1 MLKDHLKLAWRNLN
15 RNRVYAT
22 VNVLGLSLGIASG
35 VIIFSLINY
44 QLSFDDFHKNAER
57 TYRIV
62 SELHREEITY
72 SSGVPAP
79 LGKAIQTDLTQA
91 EKMARQA
98 SYSDQLIT
106 YETNNQSFK
115 VENNV
120 AYVDPSFFDIFNFP
134 VLYGNAK
141 NALAQPNTAVITQG
155 LAKKYF

>member
-98 SYSDQLIT
+98 LG
-106 YETNNQSFK
+106 QSR
-115 VENNV
+115 
-120 AYVDPSFFDIFNFP
+120 
-134 VLYGNAK
+134 
-141 NALAQPNTAVITQG
+141 
-155 LAKKYF
+155 